1 MIDSGTRPTATRVLV
16 LSQTFPPD
24 PAAGGQL
31 LADACVALAER
42 GNVVRVLTPDRGYDD
57 PTARYPGVQTYS
69 GVTVRRL
76 PFCSFGKGSLARRL
90 LGALSFTWQAL
101 ARGVLGP
108 RPDVVLVSSFPPT
121 APLAAW
127 IVAFAR
133 RADLVYWIM
142 DLNPDQAVALKRFAP
157 DSWPVRAL
165 NWMQRIVLARS
176 RDVVVLDRFM
186 AERVRAK
193 SAAIKRLTVVPPWP
207 LQLATAVD
215 AVANPFRSK
224 HGFGNRVARPFDRFR
239 ISRWRRCT
247 SPSGRPM
254 STLSPWETTSLES
267 ITRRRF
273 TMRSLPGGRFC
284 SSVQFTVM
292 SPTFWRRIPLA
303 GISST
308 VTLQA
313 CGGSSTKSG
322 QHRRRTF
329 VRWDCE
335 RPRLSSAHFRE
346 PPCEKPSAIS

>member
-165 NWMQRIVLARS
+165 NWMKRIVLARS
-176 RDVVVLDRFM
+176 RGVVVLDRC
-186 AERVRAK
+186 R
-193 SAAIKRLTVVPPWP
+193 
-207 LQLATAVD
+207 
-215 AVANPFRSK
+215 
-224 HGFGNRVARPFDRFR
+224 
-239 ISRWRRCT
+239 
-247 SPSGRPM
+247 
-254 STLSPWETTSLES
+254 
-267 ITRRRF
+267 
-273 TMRSLPGGRFC
+273 
-284 SSVQFTVM
+284 
-292 SPTFWRRIPLA
+292 
-303 GISST
+303 
-308 VTLQA
+308 
-313 CGGSSTKSG
+313 
-322 QHRRRTF
+322 
-329 VRWDCE
+329 
-335 RPRLSSAHFRE
+335 
-346 PPCEKPSAIS
+346 